1 MKKYR
6 FNLSDTNYIEL
17 SEEEFNSRETKYVE
31 TDNTVIPYKVIR
43 VLDNDYYIFAPIDKF
58 EIINS

>member
-17 SEEEFNSRETKYVE
+17 SEENFNSKETKYVE
-31 TDNTVIPYKVIR
+31 TDNTVIPCKVIR
-43 VLDNDYYIFAPIDKF
+43 ILDNDYYIFAPIEKF
-58 EIINS
+58 EIINC